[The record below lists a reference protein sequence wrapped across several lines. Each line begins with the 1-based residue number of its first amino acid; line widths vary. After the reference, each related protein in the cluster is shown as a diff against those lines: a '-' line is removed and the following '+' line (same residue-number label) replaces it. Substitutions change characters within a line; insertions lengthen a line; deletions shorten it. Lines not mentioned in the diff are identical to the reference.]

1 MQILLAV
8 ASTLQTSA
16 RKGGQAFKTGWL
28 KHKSRD
34 QLQVV
39 PYSWAYPE
47 VAASYPLADLFSAT
61 SDPVKAGKRLPELL
75 KAGKG
80 LYLPAVGGTQNL
92 QSEYLPLGAL
102 APVNLEDLP
111 EFPRQFLAGVAA
123 AYGAGQMSPQVWE
136 SLGRDLAGATVVTGS
151 QKPLLS
157 ASGMLAQIAKISPK
171 IAQQTKE
178 NWEGVLREAEKY
190 GRRRYLGITDLSGIK
205 SAPGTRLG
213 TLPAGGCAWGLGE
226 LLGRLGARL
235 DFAAD
240 FLDEQT
246 GLPQVLETT
255 DLLVANTEE
264 LSPWN
269 LPGSPLEH
277 LCDLANRF
285 GVPIVVVTSENN
297 LSRGEI
303 AERGIDG
310 VYQFPTN
317 MAGME
322 EAGLRLA
329 RTWSQ

>member
-1 MQILLAV
+1 M
-8 ASTLQTSA
+8 
-16 RKGGQAFKTGWL
+16 
-28 KHKSRD
+28 
-34 QLQVV
+34 
-39 PYSWAYPE
+39 
-47 VAASYPLADLFSAT
+47 
-61 SDPVKAGKRLPELL
+61 
-75 KAGKG
+75 
-80 LYLPAVGGTQNL
+80 PAVGGTQNL

-102 APVNLEDLP
+102 APANLEDLP
-111 EFPRQFLAGVAA
+111 EFPRQFLAAVAA

-136 SLGRDLAGATVVTGS
+136 SLARDLAGATVVTGS

-157 ASGMLAQIAKISPK
+157 TSGVLAQIAKTSPQ

-178 NWEGVLREAEKY
+178 NWEGVLKEAEKY
-190 GRRRYLGITDLSGIK
+190 GTCRYLEISDLLGK
-205 SAPGTRLG
+205 NPAPGTQIG
-213 TLPAGGCAWGLGE
+213 TLTAGGCAWGVGE

-240 FLDEQT
+240 FLDQQT
-246 GLPQVLETT
+246 SLPQVLETI

-269 LPGSPLEH
+269 LSGSPLEH

-297 LSRGEI
+297 LSRGEV

-310 VYQFPTN
+310 VYQFPTDI
-317 MAGME
+317 ASME

>member
-1 MQILLAV
+1 M
-8 ASTLQTSA
+8 
-16 RKGGQAFKTGWL
+16 
-28 KHKSRD
+28 
-34 QLQVV
+34 
-39 PYSWAYPE
+39 
-47 VAASYPLADLFSAT
+47 
-61 SDPVKAGKRLPELL
+61 
-75 KAGKG
+75 
-80 LYLPAVGGTQNL
+80 
-92 QSEYLPLGAL
+92 
-102 APVNLEDLP
+102 
-111 EFPRQFLAGVAA
+111 
-123 AYGAGQMSPQVWE
+123 
-136 SLGRDLAGATVVTGS
+136 AGATVVTGS

-157 ASGMLAQIAKISPK
+157 TSGVLAQIAKTSPK

-178 NWEGVLREAEKY
+178 NWESVLKEAEKY
-190 GRRRYLGITDLSGIK
+190 GTRRYLEISDFSGK
-205 SAPGTRLG
+205 KPAPGTQVG
-213 TLPAGGCAWGLGE
+213 VLPTGGCAWGVGE

-240 FLDEQT
+240 FLDQQT
-246 GLPQVLETT
+246 SLPQVLETT

-310 VYQFPTN
+310 VYQFPTDTG
-317 MAGME
+317 GME

>member
-1 MQILLAV
+1 MQILLAT
-8 ASTLQTSA
+8 ASTPPTSA
-16 RKGGQAFKTGWL
+16 REGGQAFKTGWL
-28 KHKSRD
+28 KHQSRD

-47 VAASYPLADLFSAT
+47 VAASYPLEDLFSAT

-75 KAGKG
+75 KAGIG

-92 QSEYLPLGAL
+92 QSEYFPLGAL
-102 APVNLEDLP
+102 APANLEDLP

-123 AYGAGQMSPQVWE
+123 AYGAGQMGRQVWE
-136 SLGRDLAGATVVTGS
+136 SLGRDLAGTLVVTGS

-157 ASGMLAQIAKISPK
+157 ASGVLAQIAKISPK

-178 NWEGVLREAEKY
+178 NWEGVLKEAEKY
-190 GRRRYLGITDLSGIK
+190 GRRRYLRITDLSGIK
-205 SAPGTRLG
+205 SAPGTQIG

-246 GLPQVLETT
+246 SLSQVLETT

>member
-1 MQILLAV
+1 MQILLAA
-8 ASTLQTSA
+8 ASTRQSSA
-16 RKGGQAFKTGWL
+16 HEGGQAFKTGWL

-47 VAASYPLADLFSAT
+47 VAASYPLEDLFSGKN
-61 SDPVKAGKRLPELL
+61 DPVKAGNRLPELL
-75 KAGKG
+75 KAGIG
-80 LYLPAVGGTQNL
+80 LYLPAVQPMPTL

-102 APVNLEDLP
+102 PTGNLEVLP
-111 EFPRQFLAGVAA
+111 EFPGQFLAGVAA
-123 AYGAGQMSPQVWE
+123 AYGAGQMGPQIWK
-136 SLGRDLAGATVVTGS
+136 SLGRDLAGALVVTGS

-157 ASGMLAQIAKISPK
+157 ASGVLAQIAKISPK

-178 NWEGVLREAEKY
+178 NWEGVLKAAEKF
-190 GRRRYLGITDLSGIK
+190 GRRRYLGITDLSGTK
-205 SAPGTRLG
+205 SAPGTQIG
-213 TLPAGGCAWGLGE
+213 TLPAGGCAWGVGE

-246 GLPQVLETT
+246 SLPQVLETT

-277 LCDLANRF
+277 LCDLTNRF

-310 VYQFPTN
+310 VYQFPTDI
-317 MAGME
+317 AGME

>member
-1 MQILLAV
+1 MQILLAT
-8 ASTLQTSA
+8 ASTPPTSA
-16 RKGGQAFKTGWL
+16 REGGQAFKTGWL
-28 KHKSRD
+28 KHKNRD

-47 VAASYPLADLFSAT
+47 VAAGYPLGDLFSGT
-61 SDPVKAGKRLPELL
+61 SDPVKAGNRLPELL

-80 LYLPAVGGTQNL
+80 LYLPAVQQMQTL
-92 QSEYLPLGAL
+92 QSEYSPPGAL
-102 APVNLEDLP
+102 PTRDLEVLP

-123 AYGAGQMSPQVWE
+123 AYGAGQMGPQVWE
-136 SLGRDLAGATVVTGS
+136 SLARDLAGATVVTGS
-151 QKPLLS
+151 QKPLLTN
-157 ASGMLAQIAKISPK
+157 SGVLAQIAKTSPK

-178 NWEGVLREAEKY
+178 NWESVLKEAEKY
-190 GRRRYLGITDLSGIK
+190 GRRRYLEISDFSGK
-205 SAPGTRLG
+205 NPAPGTQLG

-240 FLDEQT
+240 FLDQQT
-246 GLPQVLETT
+246 SLPQVLETI

-269 LPGSPLEH
+269 LSSSPLEH

-297 LSRGEI
+297 LSRGEV

-310 VYQFPTN
+310 VYQFPTDTG
-317 MAGME
+317 GME

>member
-8 ASTLQTSA
+8 ASTPPTSA
-16 RKGGQAFKTGWL
+16 CEGGQAFKASWL

-47 VAASYPLADLFSAT
+47 VAAGYPLGDLFSGT
-61 SDPVKAGKRLPELL
+61 SDPVKAGNRLPELL

-80 LYLPAVGGTQNL
+80 LYLPAVQQMQTL
-92 QSEYLPLGAL
+92 QSEYSPLGAL
-102 APVNLEDLP
+102 PTGDLEVLP

-123 AYGAGQMSPQVWE
+123 AYGAGQIGPQVWA
-136 SLGRDLAGATVVTGS
+136 SLGRDLAGTLVVTGS

-157 ASGMLAQIAKISPK
+157 ASGVLAQIAKISPK

>member
-1 MQILLAV
+1 MQILLAT
-8 ASTLQTSA
+8 ASTPPTSA
-16 RKGGQAFKTGWL
+16 REGGQALKTGWL
-28 KHKSRD
+28 KHQSRD

-47 VAASYPLADLFSAT
+47 VAASYPLEDLFSTT

-75 KAGKG
+75 RAGKG

-102 APVNLEDLP
+102 PPANLEDLP
-111 EFPRQFLAGVAA
+111 EFPGQFLAGVAA
-123 AYGAGQMSPQVWE
+123 AYGARQMEAPVWE
-136 SLGRDLAGATVVTGS
+136 SLARDLAGATVVTGS

-157 ASGMLAQIAKISPK
+157 TSGVLAQIAKTSPQ

-178 NWEGVLREAEKY
+178 NWEGVLKEAEKY
-190 GRRRYLGITDLSGIK
+190 GTCRYLEISDFSGK
-205 SAPGTRLG
+205 NPAPGTQIG
-213 TLPAGGCAWGLGE
+213 TLPAGGCAWGVGE

-240 FLDEQT
+240 FLDQQT
-246 GLPQVLETT
+246 SLPQVLETI

-269 LPGSPLEH
+269 LSSSPLEH

-310 VYQFPTN
+310 VYQFPTDTG
-317 MAGME
+317 GME

>member
-1 MQILLAV
+1 MQILLAT
-8 ASTLQTSA
+8 ASTPPTSA
-16 RKGGQAFKTGWL
+16 REGGQAFKTGWL
-28 KHKSRD
+28 KHQSRD

-47 VAASYPLADLFSAT
+47 VAAGYPLGDLFSAT

-75 KAGKG
+75 KAGIG

-123 AYGAGQMSPQVWE
+123 AYGAGQMGPQVWE
-136 SLGRDLAGATVVTGS
+136 SLARDLAGTLVVTGS

-157 ASGMLAQIAKISPK
+157 ASGVLAQIAKTSPQ

-178 NWEGVLREAEKY
+178 NWEGVLKEAEKY
-190 GRRRYLGITDLSGIK
+190 GRRRYLEISDLLGK
-205 SAPGTRLG
+205 NPAPGTQIG
-213 TLPAGGCAWGLGE
+213 TLPAGGCAWGVGE

-240 FLDEQT
+240 FLDQQT
-246 GLPQVLETT
+246 SLPQVLETT

-269 LPGSPLEH
+269 LPSSPLEH

-285 GVPIVVVTSENN
+285 GVPIVVFTSENN

-310 VYQFPTN
+310 VYQFPTDISS
-317 MAGME
+317 ME

>member
-1 MQILLAV
+1 MQIVLAV

-47 VAASYPLADLFSAT
+47 VAAGYPLADLFSRT
-61 SDPVKAGKRLPELL
+61 SDPAKAGSTLPMLL

-80 LYLPAVGGTQNL
+80 LYLPAVCGKENL
-92 QSEYLPLGAL
+92 QSEYSPLGAL
-102 APVNLEDLP
+102 PPGDLEDLP
-111 EFPRQFLAGVAA
+111 AFPGQFLTGVADT
-123 AYGAGQMSPQVWE
+123 YGAGQMSPQVWE
-136 SLGRDLAGATVVTGS
+136 SLGRDLARATVVTGS
-151 QKPLLS
+151 QKPLLTN
-157 ASGMLAQIAKISPK
+157 SGVLAQIAKTSPK

-178 NWEGVLREAEKY
+178 NWESVLKEAEKY
-190 GRRRYLGITDLSGIK
+190 GTRRYLEISDFSGK
-205 SAPGTRLG
+205 KPAPGTQVG
-213 TLPAGGCAWGLGE
+213 ALPTGGCAWGVGE

-240 FLDEQT
+240 FLDQQT
-246 GLPQVLETT
+246 SLPQVLETT

-310 VYQFPTN
+310 VYQFPTDTG
-317 MAGME
+317 GME

>member
-8 ASTLQTSA
+8 ASTRQSSA
-16 RKGGQAFKTGWL
+16 REGGQAFKTGWL
-28 KHKSRD
+28 KHQSCD

-47 VAASYPLADLFSAT
+47 VAASYPLGDLFSAT
-61 SDPVKAGKRLPELL
+61 SDPVKAGNRLPELL

-157 ASGMLAQIAKISPK
+157 TSGVLAQIAKTSPQ

-178 NWEGVLREAEKY
+178 NWEGVLKEAEKY
-190 GRRRYLGITDLSGIK
+190 GTCRYLEISDLLGK
-205 SAPGTRLG
+205 NPAPGTQIG
-213 TLPAGGCAWGLGE
+213 TLSAGGCAWGVGE
-226 LLGRLGARL
+226 L
-235 DFAAD
+235 
-240 FLDEQT
+240 
-246 GLPQVLETT
+246 
-255 DLLVANTEE
+255 
-264 LSPWN
+264 
-269 LPGSPLEH
+269 
-277 LCDLANRF
+277 
-285 GVPIVVVTSENN
+285 
-297 LSRGEI
+297 
-303 AERGIDG
+303 
-310 VYQFPTN
+310 
-317 MAGME
+317 
-322 EAGLRLA
+322 
-329 RTWSQ
+329 